1 MRLDKAARGTDG
13 TSAPLAHRAM
23 AGRIAERANHRKEDG
38 PMTNELFDAP
48 ETTTN
53 GLSGTAGGTGRTAS
67 DSPGSGRS
75 TTDTAKEQVQDV
87 AHEGV
92 HGGKHVVSV
101 ATDQA
106 KEVASEAGHQAKA
119 LLDQARSELMDH
131 AASQQNRVA
140 EQLQSLSHELG
151 SMASASQEEGLATD
165 LAQQA
170 SRQVGTVAHWLS
182 QREPGSL
189 MGEMKDFARN
199 KPGTFLAV
207 AAGIGL
213 VAGRMTRGVK
223 AGPPVEGTEPG
234 SPLASSPQE
243 GVTAPAWAPPASP
256 AAGVPANTLNEHPAA
271 GAGRYP
277 GDAELAESFPAQ
289 SNQMTP

>member
-1 MRLDKAARGTDG
+1 
-13 TSAPLAHRAM
+13 
-23 AGRIAERANHRKEDG
+23 
-38 PMTNELFDAP
+38 
-48 ETTTN
+48 
-53 GLSGTAGGTGRTAS
+53 
-67 DSPGSGRS
+67 
-75 TTDTAKEQVQDV
+75 
-87 AHEGV
+87 
-92 HGGKHVVSV
+92 
-101 ATDQA
+101 
-106 KEVASEAGHQAKA
+106 
-119 LLDQARSELMDH
+119 MDH
-131 AASQQNRVA
+131 AASQQNRIA
-140 EQLQSLSHELG
+140 EQLQSLSQELG
-151 SMASASQEEGLATD
+151 SMAAKSQHEGPASD

-170 SRQVGTVAHWLS
+170 SRQVGTLAHWLS

-189 MGEMKDFARN
+189 MGEVKDFARN

-223 AGPPVEGTEPG
+223 AGPPVEGTQPG
-234 SPLASSPQE
+234 SPMASSPQQ

-256 AAGVPANTLNEHPAA
+256 AAAAGVPANTLSEHPAA

>member
-1 MRLDKAARGTDG
+1 
-13 TSAPLAHRAM
+13 
-23 AGRIAERANHRKEDG
+23 
-38 PMTNELFDAP
+38 MTNELFDTP

-53 GLSGTAGGTGRTAS
+53 SPSGTAGGLGSTVS
-67 DSPGSGRS
+67 DSVGSGRS
-75 TTDTAKEQVQDV
+75 TTETTKEQVQEV

-92 HGGKHVVSV
+92 QGGKHVAAV
-101 ATDQA
+101 ATEQA

-140 EQLQSLSHELG
+140 EQLHTLSHELG
-151 SMASASQEEGLATD
+151 SMASASQQEGLATD

-170 SRQVGTVAHWLS
+170 SRQLGTVAHWLS

-223 AGPPVEGTEPG
+223 AGPPVEAAQPG
-234 SPLASSPQE
+234 RPLASSPQE
-243 GVTAPAWAPPASP
+243 GGTAPAWAPPASP
-256 AAGVPANTLNEHPAA
+256 AAGVPANTLNEHPGA
-271 GAGRYP
+271 GAGRYLA
-277 GDAELAESFPAQ
+277 DAELAQSFPAQ
-289 SNQMTP
+289 ANQMTP